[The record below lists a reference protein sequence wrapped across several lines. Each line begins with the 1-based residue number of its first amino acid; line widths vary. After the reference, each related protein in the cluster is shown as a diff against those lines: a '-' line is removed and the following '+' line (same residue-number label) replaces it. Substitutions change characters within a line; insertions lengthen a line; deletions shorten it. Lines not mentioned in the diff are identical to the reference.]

1 MPTGKLCLPNEVR
14 TMLSDIFST
23 ELKQTRFYQDVF
35 REGELVGE
43 KRGEKRGEYLLL
55 KKQIIR
61 RFGTLPDWAD
71 ERLANASSTQLES
84 WAERIFDANSLEDLF
99 VN

>member
-1 MPTGKLCLPNEVR
+1 MPAGKLCLPNEVR

-35 REGELVGE
+35 REGE
-43 KRGEKRGEYLLL
+43 KRGEYLLL

-61 RFGTLPDWAD
+61 RFGALPDWAD
-71 ERLANASSTQLES
+71 ERLANASSAQMES
-84 WAERIFDANSLEDLF
+84 WAERIFDASSLEDLF